1 MQAHSVTDVHVVT
14 PCCSDPAE
22 GAVCRIEAGKQPC
35 TCAESKPALVALR
48 LPDRHPG
55 GQDANS
61 SKPNEPSLPLGSAVL
76 FIVACL
82 TSPCCTPV
90 LVPLGLALL
99 ANTPLA
105 LWLPGALGW
114 VYTALTIICV
124 SSLIFAFVSFQRRF
138 RWLSRS
144 SRSSRSFK

>member
-1 MQAHSVTDVHVVT
+1 MQAHSVTDAHVVT
-14 PCCSDPAE
+14 PCCSDQAE
-22 GAVCRIEAGKQPC
+22 GAVCRIESGKHPC
-35 TCAESKPALVALR
+35 ACAESKHALVSLH

-55 GQDANS
+55 GRDVS
-61 SKPNEPSLPLGSAVL
+61 SAKPNVPSLPLRSGVL

-105 LWLPGALGW
+105 FWLPRHLGW

-124 SSLIFAFVSFQRRF
+124 SSLILALLSLQRRSE
-138 RWLSRS
+138 WS
-144 SRSSRSFK
+144 SGFFKKSTK